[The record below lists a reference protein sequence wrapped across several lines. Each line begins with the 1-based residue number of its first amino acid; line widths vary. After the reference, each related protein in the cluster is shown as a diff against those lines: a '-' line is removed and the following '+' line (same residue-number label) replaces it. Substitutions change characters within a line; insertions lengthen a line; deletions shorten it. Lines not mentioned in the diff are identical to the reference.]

1 MKVTPAVYLATLE
14 LENVRCF
21 RGRQELDLTVAGHPA
36 QWSILIGENGAG
48 KTTLLESLAW
58 MCPVPDEEDSSS
70 VTTETEEVA
79 PLTDGKLTSA
89 LPRADNEILETFP
102 RDMAEHV
109 KLRAK
114 LEFGGV
120 GFHSGVRSES
130 EKRQS
135 ARIET
140 GVDLTFNRM
149 GKLLHLDS
157 TKSTRVEDLPQPFH
171 DPLIVT
177 YGANRYLGK
186 HNLREFYESTP
197 FDYRRLLDVTELCDV
212 EELLMALDYS
222 ARSNSGGLETRV
234 LHLLRNA
241 ISRILPEEPAVE
253 IAISP
258 PDVLGTG
265 RPGGVYAR
273 TFTGL
278 VRMSALSLGYRSTA
292 GWVVDFASRLFQR
305 YPNSPDPLSEPA
317 VVLIDEIDL
326 HLHPLW
332 QIQIIEELSTLFPAT
347 QFIATSH
354 SPLIVQV
361 AGDSNLILLKKQEGE
376 VQIENDPNISRN
388 LRVDQILTSSLFG
401 IPSSRS
407 PEIQSMLDERAEL
420 LGKMNRTEIEE
431 NRLQEIRQTI
441 NRLPVAD
448 DPDDREAMDLIRLFA
463 ASLEEREDGS

>member
-14 LENVRCF
+14 IENVRCF

-36 QWSILIGENGAG
+36 QWSILIGENGTG

-58 MCPVPDEEDSSS
+58 MWPVPDREDSSTG
-70 VTTETEEVA
+70 TTESEEA
-79 PLTDGKLTSA
+79 ALLTDGTLISA

-109 KLRAK
+109 KLGAQ

-120 GFHSGVRSES
+120 GFHSGAGSES
-130 EKRQS
+130 ENRQS
-135 ARIET
+135 SHLNT
-140 GVDLTFNRM
+140 GVDLTFDRM
-149 GKLLHLDS
+149 GKLLHLKS
-157 TKSTRVEDLPQPFH
+157 TNSTRVEDLPQPFH

-186 HNLREFYESTP
+186 QNLREFYESNP

-212 EELLMALDYS
+212 EALLMALDYS
-222 ARSNSGGLETRV
+222 ASSDAGGLEAKV
-234 LHLLRNA
+234 LNLIKDA
-241 ISRILPEEPAVE
+241 ISKILPEEPAVKIE
-253 IAISP
+253 VSP
-258 PDVLGTG
+258 PDILGIG

-273 TFTGL
+273 TFTGP

-332 QIQIIEELSTLFPAT
+332 QLRIIKELSTLFPAT
-347 QFIATSH
+347 QFVATSH

-361 AGDSNLILLKKQEGE
+361 AEDSNLILLKKQEGE

-407 PEIQSMLDERAEL
+407 PKIQSMLDERAEL

-431 NRLQEIRQTI
+431 NRTAG
-441 NRLPVAD
+441 NPSD
-448 DPDDREAMDLIRLFA
+448 NKP
-463 ASLEEREDGS
+463 STGS